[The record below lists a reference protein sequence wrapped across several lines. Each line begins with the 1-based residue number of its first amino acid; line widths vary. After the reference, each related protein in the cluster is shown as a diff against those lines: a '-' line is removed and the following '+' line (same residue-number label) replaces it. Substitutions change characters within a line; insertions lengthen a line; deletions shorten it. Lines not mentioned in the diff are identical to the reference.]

1 MKKALFSILALGY
14 SMVTLAQAPTTA
26 AADARRA
33 DKEHRK
39 EAKIKQHG
47 DDDDHDA
54 DHDGDKAGAST
65 RRADKAAKERRKE
78 AKTKQHGDD
87 DDRTGDQAG
96 KPANHGQNV
105 SAFAKSTTLTGAD
118 KGAAISSVAR
128 GGHGVDHDMGNA
140 RSARGGE
147 RGHGGRPAGSGHQGG
162 GHSMG
167 GGHHGKH

>member
-14 SMVTLAQAPTTA
+14 SLATLAQAPTA

-33 DKEHRK
+33 DKKYQK

-47 DDDDHDA
+47 NEDDHE
-54 DHDGDKAGAST
+54 GDKAGAST

-78 AKTKQHGDD
+78 AKTKQRGDD
-87 DDRTGDQAG
+87 DDRTGNQAG

-128 GGHGVDHDMGNA
+128 GGHGVDHNMGNA
-140 RSARGGE
+140 RSARSA
-147 RGHGGRPAGSGHQGG
+147 RGSEHGQGGRSAGSGHSKGGGRSNGG
-162 GHSMG
+162 GHQ
-167 GGHHGKH
+167 GKH